1 MQGAPIYLVEDI
13 LELKLL
19 ALPKFSSALF
29 SSPSS
34 SSPQPSYLTIVHAL
48 KKCCRDFF
56 KKNCQYFQKKVG
68 QKFSEKVGSAFFKK
82 LNQH

>member
-56 KKNCQYFQKKVG
+56 KKKLPI
-68 QKFSEKVGSAFFKK
+68 FSEKSWTKIFGKSWISIF
-82 LNQH
+82 